1 MWNDIFNAVGCL
13 SLIIVPIMVFS
24 IIKII
29 KDERAY
35 EKLRIEQE
43 MLALQKQQEEEYRRL
58 YLMNFIASTK

>member
-1 MWNDIFNAVGCL
+1 MWNDILNAVGCL
-13 SLIIVPIMVFS
+13 SLIILPIMVIS
-24 IIKII
+24 VVKII

-58 YLMNFIASTK
+58 YLMNFIASSK